1 VLTKKNVENVRNWQ
15 VTFKTSSMNEDKVEK
30 TIRAEI
36 ETLAREY
43 LLKRKA
49 QYN

>member
-15 VTFKTSSMNEDKVEK
+15 VTFKTSSMNEDKVE
-30 TIRAEI
+30 TTRAEI

>member
-1 VLTKKNVENVRNWQ
+1 
-15 VTFKTSSMNEDKVEK
+15 MNEDEVE